1 MQAISVSN
9 ISAGY
14 GADPVI
20 KNISFDLECGKSL
33 SIMGSNGSG
42 KTTLLRSLNG
52 LIKSTGSIKILG
64 HDISTLKRRE
74 IAGMMAM
81 MSQLSPVYFSYSIR
95 ETVELG
101 RFARHDNER
110 HGKGFN
116 IKASHQS
123 LVHDREVVDKC
134 LELTGLKDIEKKQI
148 SSLSGGQ
155 LQRVFLARC
164 FAQETP
170 IILLDEPTNHLDL
183 KYQAELMEHL
193 EKWSCGETVMADGSH
208 VPNTLIGV
216 FHDISLAAEISSDMI
231 FIKNGEVLCQGA
243 KDKVFTADVLENA
256 YGMDVAGYMNRQRR
270 IWGQMRE
277 YQQD

>member
-1 MQAISVSN
+1 MKAISVSN
-9 ISAGY
+9 LSAGY
-14 GADPVI
+14 GSDPI
-20 KNISFDLECGKSL
+20 ISDISFDLECGHNL
-33 SIMGSNGSG
+33 SIMGANGSG
-42 KTTLLRSLNG
+42 KTTLLRSLTG
-52 LIKSTGSIKILG
+52 LIGYKGNISILG
-64 HDISTLKRRE
+64 QDLGSLKRRQ

-81 MSQLSPVYFSYSIR
+81 MSQLSPVYFSYSVR

-101 RFARHDNER
+101 RYARRDNEK
-110 HGKGFN
+110 HQNGASFLN
-116 IKASHQS
+116 MQLSHQS

-134 LELTGLKDIEKKQI
+134 LEMTGLKDIEKKQI
-148 SSLSGGQ
+148 SALSGGQ

-193 EKWSCGETVMADGSH
+193 ETWSKGETALYDGTV

-216 FHDISLAAEISSDMI
+216 FHDISLAVEVSSDMI
-231 FIKNGEVLCQGA
+231 FIKSGKVLCKGE
-243 KDKVFTADVLENA
+243 KDKVLTADVLEEA

-270 IWGQMRE
+270 IWGTLT
-277 YQQD
+277 

>member
-1 MQAISVSN
+1 MSMKAISVSN
-9 ISAGY
+9 LSAGY

-20 KNISFDLECGKSL
+20 KDISFDLECGRSL
-33 SIMGSNGSG
+33 SIMGANGSG
-42 KTTLLRSLNG
+42 KTTLLRSLNS
-52 LIKSTGSIKILG
+52 LIKYNGDIKILG
-64 HDISTLKRRE
+64 HDLSSLKRRE

-101 RFARHDNER
+101 RFARHENER
-110 HGKGFN
+110 ATSLLKT
-116 IKASHQS
+116 SHKS
-123 LVHDREVVDKC
+123 LVHDRELVDKC

-183 KYQAELMEHL
+183 KYQAELMQHL
-193 EKWSCGETVMADGSH
+193 ENWSKGQTQLPDGTM
-208 VPNTLIGV
+208 VPNTLVGV
-216 FHDISLAAEISSDMI
+216 FHDISLAVEISSDMI
-231 FIKNGEVLCQGA
+231 FIKNGEVLCQGE

-256 YGMDVAGYMNRQRR
+256 YGMDVAGYMNRQRQ

-277 YQQD
+277 Y

>member
-1 MQAISVSN
+1 MKAISVSDL
-9 ISAGY
+9 SAGY
-14 GADPVI
+14 GDAPVI
-20 KNISFDLECGKSL
+20 KNISFDLECGRNL
-33 SIMGSNGSG
+33 SIMGANGSG

-52 LIKSTGSIKILG
+52 LLEARGQIQILG
-64 HDISTLKRRE
+64 QDLSKLKRRE

-81 MSQLSPVYFSYSIR
+81 MSQLSSVYFSYTVR

-110 HGKGFN
+110 HQKNGYSLKL
-116 IKASHQS
+116 SHMS

-134 LELTGLKDIEKKQI
+134 LELTGLKDIEKKSI
-148 SSLSGGQ
+148 SALSGGQ

-193 EKWSCGETVMADGSH
+193 EEWSKGQTKLADGTI
-208 VPNTLIGV
+208 VPNTLVGV
-216 FHDISLAAEISSDMI
+216 FHDISLAAQISSDMI
-231 FIKNGEVLCQGA
+231 FIKNGEVFCQGE
-243 KDKVFTADVLENA
+243 KDKVFTAEVLENT

-270 IWGQMRE
+270 VWGE
-277 YQQD
+277 LTT

>member
-110 HGKGFN
+110 HGKGFS
-116 IKASHQS
+116 IKTSHQS

-231 FIKNGEVLCQGA
+231 FIKNGEVLCQGE

-277 YQQD
+277 Y

>member
-14 GADPVI
+14 GADTVI

-64 HDISTLKRRE
+64 HDIATLKRRE

-116 IKASHQS
+116 IKTSHQS

-231 FIKNGEVLCQGA
+231 FIKNGEVLCQGE

-277 YQQD
+277 Y